1 MLKIKEKDLEELIY
15 ITDREIEKL
24 KKIFKLQEDLKDL
37 EVFDLI
43 NSYFKDLLYF
53 YEKKDYI
60 KAFEL
65 VNYIWGFLDILA
77 NLGLI
82 KPREEF
88 KKWFKIKQD

>member
-77 NLGLI
+77 NL
-82 KPREEF
+82 
-88 KKWFKIKQD
+88 